1 MIFNVEVNEFHDMQ
15 IIMDS
20 NVDNAIKTTS
30 PGRNVKFTVNIT
42 NNGNVPDTPSLNN
55 HTTQEIGDDDFM
67 SETPGMG
74 ALAGSSVEW
83 RQLVALNT
91 EITQEQPCTAV
102 DADETIFQKTSAWSS
117 LTADINYQEWMRMKP
132 LRWSLS

>member
-1 MIFNVEVNEFHDMQ
+1 
-15 IIMDS
+15 MDS

-67 SETPGMG
+67 SEHQNG

-91 EITQEQPCTAV
+91 
-102 DADETIFQKTSAWSS
+102 K
-117 LTADINYQEWMRMKP
+117 
-132 LRWSLS
+132 